1 MSRNISLVYSIIYNK
16 RFRTSQLEEKKFDRV
31 WYNTYTIEYGV
42 DGDPQLYWGR
52 APEPGVEE
60 ILRLA
65 LSMSK

>member
-1 MSRNISLVYSIIYNK
+1 MLSKPSKCHLCGR
-16 RFRTSQLEEKKFDRV
+16 RAQKFDRI

-42 DGDPQLYWGR
+42 DGDPQLYWER

-65 LSMSK
+65 LSMLK